1 MPHENTK
8 LILASQSPRRR
19 ELLRQ
24 AGYEFEVVEPSPE
37 AECGLCSGESPAEMV
52 ARLARQKAAD
62 VAPRVEQGI
71 VIGCDTVAEC
81 MGRILGKP
89 ADPEHARE
97 MLHLLRGRTHSV
109 LSGLCL
115 WHRPTDRAIVEVDVT
130 QLRMDE
136 LSDPLIEEYL
146 DSEAWEGKAGAF
158 GFQDRLGW
166 IHVIE
171 GSISNVVG
179 LPMERLAAMLERLRD
194 PN

>member
-1 MPHENTK
+1 MNHENTK

-19 ELLRQ
+19 QLLTE
-24 AGYEFEVVEPSPE
+24 AGYEFEIIEPSPE
-37 AECGLCSGESPAEMV
+37 AECGVCSGESPAEMV

-62 VAPRVEQGI
+62 VAPQVDDGV